1 MQRYIFD
8 FNEHKKSSLKM
19 YKTTKSR
26 P

>member
-1 MQRYIFD
+1 MQKYIFY